1 MCPSSDDANHV
12 EPIAARLK
20 EIAVDANDRMVT
32 FAPTHYVFSKGV
44 TDAWCIPF
52 FRELA
57 MDVFTPSITSMFLV
71 NTSPV
76 IPNDERGPFDIN
88 SMVRD
93 VDIIDGT
100 SKTILVGEAA
110 SGRRWVLCSDNP
122 VAASAYNGLNSNS
135 PMQCPSEPSI
145 SKGQSGWVAG
155 NGAVWRS
162 GPNAGQPVYARQ
174 AWIVGGVMPMSIED
188 EILLTSNLH
197 STAYPLN
204 FSPIISSFVVLDIE
218 RVVGLN
224 TVRQI
229 VDCRSTYN
237 RAADF
242 NLGPRRP
249 LDPARPG
256 RTSNFRSNHSGGGNF
271 LLADGSVQFI
281 SDSIDFGIYRAM
293 STISA
298 SESIAGDA
306 Q

>member
-1 MCPSSDDANHV
+1 
-12 EPIAARLK
+12 
-20 EIAVDANDRMVT
+20 
-32 FAPTHYVFSKGV
+32 
-44 TDAWCIPF
+44 
-52 FRELA
+52 
-57 MDVFTPSITSMFLV
+57 MFLV

-76 IPNDERGPFDIN
+76 IPYDERGPFDIN
-88 SMVRD
+88 SMIRD

-100 SKTILVGEAA
+100 SKTILIGEAA
-110 SGRRWVLCSDNP
+110 AGRKWVLCSDNP
-122 VAASAYNGLNSNS
+122 VAASAYNGLNTGSS
-135 PMQCPSEPSI
+135 MRCPSDPSI
-145 SKGQSGWVAG
+145 PKGSPDWVSG

-188 EILLTSNLH
+188 DILLTSNMH
-197 STAYPLN
+197 STTYPLN
-204 FSPIISSFVVLDIE
+204 MSPVVSSFVVLDIE
-218 RVVGLN
+218 KVVGLN

-229 VDCRSTYN
+229 VDCRSTYS
-237 RAADF
+237 RTADL

-249 LDPARPG
+249 LDAARPG
-256 RTSNFRSNHSGGGNF
+256 RSSNFRSSHPGGGNF

-293 STISA
+293 STISG